1 MMSTVDEALSSG
13 VLTYVGFDRDSSLP
27 GRHPGRIEDPELRQR
42 VVDLVAEVD
51 AVRPGEDARDLF
63 AWAESRRAEVATA
76 HPELSDEA
84 LIALRALISFEWR

>member
-1 MMSTVDEALSSG
+1 
-13 VLTYVGFDRDSSLP
+13 
-27 GRHPGRIEDPELRQR
+27 